1 MSMTPQVDGEPLKFV
16 LIDRTPGSD
25 VKYYVQAPSE
35 EVKATWIRE
44 IRSILDM
51 QGDFLR
57 GEVPGHH
64 KTSAN
69 ILSTENYLPIVVDT
83 CSTFHFSIVLVCE

>member
-1 MSMTPQVDGEPLKFV
+1 MAMNNTVDGEPLKFI

-25 VKYYVQAPSE
+25 IKYVVQATSE
-35 EVKATWIRE
+35 EVKDTWIKE

-57 GEVPGHH
+57 GQW
-64 KTSAN
+64 
-69 ILSTENYLPIVVDT
+69 
-83 CSTFHFSIVLVCE
+83 

>member
-1 MSMTPQVDGEPLKFV
+1 MNSEVEGEPLKFV

-25 VKYYVQAPSE
+25 IKYVVQATSE
-35 EVKATWIRE
+35 EVKETWIKE

-57 GEVPGHH
+57 GQSVCVLGLLLFF
-64 KTSAN
+64 KCN
-69 ILSTENYLPIVVDT
+69 CVVV
-83 CSTFHFSIVLVCE
+83 F

>member
-1 MSMTPQVDGEPLKFV
+1 MWQVNKMSMANQEEGEPLKFV

-25 VKYYVQAPSE
+25 MKYIIQAPSE
-35 EVKATWIRE
+35 EVKDTWIRE

-57 GEVPGHH
+57 GNTTV
-64 KTSAN
+64 
-69 ILSTENYLPIVVDT
+69 LS
-83 CSTFHFSIVLVCE
+83 